1 MASSLPVPRSCVPP
15 RKPKPDRRLVAGVD
29 EAGRGCL
36 VGPVIAAAVI
46 LDPERPIAGLTDSKS
61 LRPEARRRLAD
72 RIRRDALAWSIGR
85 AEPSEI
91 DRRNILQA
99 SLLAMRRAVLGLGIV
114 PAKVRVDGNRLP
126 DVPMAVEAVVGG
138 DGTVAE
144 ISAASI
150 LAKVARDR
158 EMQLLDKLAP
168 GYGIESHKG
177 YPTPSHKRALQ
188 RLGASPW
195 HRRSFR
201 PVREV

>member
-15 RKPKPDRRLVAGVD
+15 RKPKPERLLVAGVD

-46 LDPERPIAGLTDSKS
+46 LDPERPIAGLADSKT
-61 LRPEARRRLAD
+61 LRPETRRRLAD
-72 RIRRDALAWSIGR
+72 WIRRDALAWSIGR

-91 DRRNILQA
+91 DRFNILQA

-114 PAKVRVDGNRLP
+114 PHKVWVDGTQVP
-126 DVPMAVEAVVGG
+126 DVPMAVEAVVEG
-138 DGTVAE
+138 DGSMAE

-168 GYGIESHKG
+168 GYGIGAHKG
-177 YPTPSHKRALQ
+177 YPTPTHKQALE
-188 RLGASPW
+188 RLGPAPW

>member
-15 RKPKPDRRLVAGVD
+15 RKPKPEHDLVAGVD

-46 LDPERPIAGLTDSKS
+46 LDPERPIAGLADSKT
-61 LRPEARRRLAD
+61 LRPEARRRLAE

-91 DRRNILQA
+91 DRLNILQA
-99 SLLAMRRAVLGLGIV
+99 SLLAMRRAVLGLDIV
-114 PAKVRVDGNRLP
+114 PDRVRVDGAQVPDLP
-126 DVPMAVEAVVGG
+126 MVVEAVVGG
-138 DGTVAE
+138 DGALAE

-158 EMQLLDKLAP
+158 EMRLLDNLAP
-168 GYGIESHKG
+168 GYGIGGHKG
-177 YPTPSHKRALQ
+177 YPTPAHKQALE
-188 RLGASPW
+188 RLGPTPW